1 MLVTRRVMLMDMRRP
16 LPLSQGMSIVEFARL
31 TARTAF
37 FLLGALLPHLV
48 LSQVDLARAMSC
60 DGCTEQERAEIVTSL
75 ARVPGESQVLI
86 VDAYSRRLHLYEVW
100 VDKEPGL
107 FQVTM
112 EERAAPAEAV
122 AAFEQLLALFPARKE
137 LDLAAGV
144 PSFCQG
150 EGSSVGAN
158 YLSDGTCR
166 GWINALVR
174 NSYSNTLRATVVGPW
189 TVQVLTAFTRTVQGP
204 RQIRVHVR
212 APDGSLIEIEAKV
225 MVTIDFETIVTDLVV
240 KSVIANGIELPL
252 NAEALRG
259 QTFSTSHRGIYNDF
273 RRLFG
278 NWSID
283 LRQVCGSQQRIVC
296 PPDPSPTNPCVSQIT
311 CK

>member
-1 MLVTRRVMLMDMRRP
+1 MR
-16 LPLSQGMSIVEFARL
+16 FARH
-31 TARTAF
+31 TARTAL
-37 FLLGALLPHLV
+37 FLLGALLPHPA
-48 LSQVDLARAMSC
+48 LSQVDLARTMSC

-75 ARVPGESQVLI
+75 AKVPGESQVLI
-86 VDAYSRRLHLYEVW
+86 VDAIGRRLHLYNVW

-107 FQVTM
+107 FHVTM

-144 PSFCQG
+144 PSFCLG

-166 GWINALVR
+166 GWVNVLVR
-174 NSYSNTLRATVVGPW
+174 NSYSNTFRATVVGPW
-189 TVQVLTAFTRTVQGP
+189 AVQVLTAFTRTVQGP
-204 RQIRVHVR
+204 RRITIQVR
-212 APDGSLIEIEAKV
+212 APDGSVIEIDATVK
-225 MVTIDFETIVTDLVV
+225 VTIDFETIVTDLVV
-240 KSVIANGIELPL
+240 KSVVANGIELPL
-252 NAEALRG
+252 TAEALRG
-259 QTFSTSHRGIYNDF
+259 QTFSTSHSGIYNDF

-283 LRQVCGSQQRIVC
+283 LRQVCGTRQRIVC
-296 PPDPSPTNPCVSQIT
+296 PSDPSPTNPCVSHIT
-311 CK
+311 CE